1 MMNGNASVRIVMIIQ
16 KKPNNRIAL
25 LDLVAK
31 YINMNEE
38 ISDNKTATSSITN
51 QSNSSDTTPKQAQSQ
66 SNLTENIFDW

>member
-1 MMNGNASVRIVMIIQ
+1 MNGNASVRIVMIIQ